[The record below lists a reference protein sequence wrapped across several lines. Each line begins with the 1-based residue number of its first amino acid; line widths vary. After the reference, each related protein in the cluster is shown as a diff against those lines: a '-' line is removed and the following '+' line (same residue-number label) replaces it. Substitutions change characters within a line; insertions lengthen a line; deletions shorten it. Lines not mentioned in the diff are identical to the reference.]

1 MKFFFFNARKKRK
14 IRLFSLVELMVS
26 MAVFAVLILL
36 TVQLATSAKSLWIGS
51 EKRFTLYGDARTT
64 MDLIETM
71 LRSSAGPGDR
81 GAFQVL
87 STDGDDGDGEEL
99 RFVTNS
105 PRRLTEF
112 AKNNTYAISIFL
124 DPESNVDDDEYK
136 EYPLTLLIFDDQC
149 GIDFYSENDPSEYWT
164 TGNLDKASSVVLA
177 TGIIDF
183 SITLFDEEMEIEDI
197 PSDGYLG
204 RPHALRLDFRMLS
217 DSDAQIYQDLSD
229 DVLPGENISPRQKF
243 ANEHAMSFTRLVYL
257 SDRQ

>member
-36 TVQLATSAKSLWIGS
+36 TVQFATSAKSLWIGS

-64 MDLIETM
+64 MDLIETL

-87 STDGDDGDGEEL
+87 STDGDEL

-105 PRRLTEF
+105 PRRLTKN
-112 AKNNTYAISIFL
+112 AINNTYAICIFL
-124 DPESNVDDDEYK
+124 DNDDEYK

-149 GIDFYSENDPSEYWT
+149 GINFYSENNPSKYWT

-229 DVLPGENISPRQKF
+229 DVLPGEKISPRQKF